1 MRDRFNPSYLAGF
14 LALWGAGYLLY
25 KRRNLWL
32 IASWVLIG
40 YLWIVSASVPRG
52 EFRLL
57 MVAPWYTDH
66 FRLAALVVFP
76 SVILAGIGLGG
87 FVEGLLT
94 WVVRRV
100 PRAARLRW
108 RRPV

>member
-1 MRDRFNPSYLAGF
+1 M
-14 LALWGAGYLLY
+14 
-25 KRRNLWL
+25 
-32 IASWVLIG
+32 LIG

-87 FVEGLLT
+87 FVEVCLPGL
-94 WVVRRV
+94 
-100 PRAARLRW
+100 RAARRA
-108 RRPV
+108 RHD